1 MLDNPW
7 GPGVSHIK
15 QPRCQPVLDC
25 IYTLVFSTFNNR
37 NMIQLTNKTTSSDNF
52 DDICKVFL
60 DVISDNVES
69 LVLYR
74 NNCDINTYN
83 TTKMGYYIVKYMSDA
98 FTLQ

>member
-15 QPRCQPVLDC
+15 QARCQPVLDC
-25 IYTLVFSTFNNR
+25 IYRLVFSTFNNR
-37 NMIQLTNKTTSSDNF
+37 NTIQLTNKTTSSDNF

-60 DVISDNVES
+60 DVISDNAES

-83 TTKMGYYIVKYMSDA
+83 TTKMRYYIVKYMSDA